1 MKGILIRAGIVAA
14 ALMLVI
20 LAARAADLPYK
31 APPMSPPYSSALLA
45 NWSGGY
51 IGINGGYGFGS
62 SDWDFPV
69 ASISPEGWLAGGT
82 LGYNFQRGAVL
93 WGVEGDVDYS
103 NLKGSIDCP
112 TATTCESRNTWL
124 ATARARLGYA
134 GFGNWLPYFTGGAAF
149 GDIKASNSAIGEA
162 HKVKFG
168 WVAGAGIEYAMLA
181 HWSLKVEYLYVD
193 LGGFDCAAVCGAA
206 TDNVSL
212 NANIARMGLNY
223 RF

>member
-20 LAARAADLPYK
+20 LAARAADMLPYK
-31 APPMSPPYSSALLA
+31 APPLSPPMLA
-45 NWSGGY
+45 NWSGAY
-51 IGINGGYGFGS
+51 IGVNAGYGFGT
-62 SDWDFPV
+62 SDWDFPAV
-69 ASISPEGWLAGGT
+69 SARPEGWLAGGT
-82 LGYNFQRGAVL
+82 LGYNFQSGAIL
-93 WGVEGDVDYS
+93 WGVEGDYDYS
-103 NLKGSIDCP
+103 TLKGSIDCP
-112 TATTCESRNTWL
+112 AGVTCETKNSWL

-149 GDIKASNSAIGEA
+149 GDIKATNSLVGDA

-168 WVAGAGIEYAMLA
+168 WAAGAGLEYAMLA
-181 HWSLKVEYLYVD
+181 HWSLKLEYLYVD
-193 LGGFDCAAVCGAA
+193 LGGFDCAAACGAA